1 MRRRRGH
8 GSRSRAAAAGVTA
21 LALTLAAT
29 GCTAADDS
37 DPADVTGSI
46 TWWDTSGPTEAPAVH
61 RLVADFEK
69 EHPKIDVEYVNV
81 DFFEAQQ
88 KYRDAVRDGSEVP
101 DVLRAD
107 VGWMAGFVQ
116 DGLLA
121 DLTGTP
127 AVPEPEGFLETTTAS
142 VTFDERTYGAPQV
155 TDPLALLYNKEL
167 FDEAGLTRPPETWE
181 ALQDAALKIKET
193 TGVDGIALNTDAYY
207 ALPFLYGEGGD
218 LLDPELSRIT
228 IADDASVRAASTAA
242 GLVSSGA
249 ARKPPAEDAYGAM
262 QSAFQ
267 RGEVAMIFDGPW
279 ATTGI
284 FEGAAFTDR
293 ENLGIA
299 PVPAGSTG
307 ERGSPT
313 GGHNLVV
320 SAGTEHPEA
329 AQLFVGFMTAAE
341 QQEELALK
349 LSLLPTRKAAYTR
362 QVLSDPI
369 RNSFYFAS
377 TTCVP
382 RLSVPEGA
390 ELLATL
396 EPRWEAILRGTE
408 PPEEALAETAETWST
423 SVLPDWP
430 VAR

>member
-8 GSRSRAAAAGVTA
+8 SGPGSAAAAALTTLA
-21 LALTLAAT
+21 LAAGVA
-29 GCTAADDS
+29 GCGTAPGP

-61 RLVADFEK
+61 RLVAEFEK
-69 EHPKIDVEYVNV
+69 EHPGIDVSYVNV

-88 KYRDAVRDGSEVP
+88 KYRDAVRDGGEVP

-142 VTFDERTYGAPQV
+142 VVYDGRTFGAPQV

-167 FDEAGLTRPPETWE
+167 FAEAGLTRPPDTWE
-181 ALQDAALKIKET
+181 ALRDAALEIKEV
-193 TGVDGIALNTDAYY
+193 TGVDGVALNTDPYY
-207 ALPFLYGEGGD
+207 ALPFLYGEGSD
-218 LLDPELSRIT
+218 LLDPDRSRIT
-228 IADDASVRAASTAA
+228 IADEASVRAATTAA
-242 GLVSSGA
+242 ELVTSGA

-262 QSAFQ
+262 QSAF
-267 RGEVAMIFDGPW
+267 RSGEVAMILDGPW

-284 FEGAAFTDR
+284 FEGEAFTDR
-293 ENLGIA
+293 ANLGIA
-299 PVPAGSTG
+299 PIPAGSTG

-320 SAGTEHPEA
+320 SAGTRYPEA

-341 QQEELALK
+341 QQERLALE
-349 LSLLPTRKAAYTR
+349 LGLLPTRKAAYTR
-362 QVLSDPI
+362 AVLSDPV

-377 TTCVP
+377 TKCVP

-390 ELLATL
+390 ELFARFG
-396 EPRWEAILRGTE
+396 PRWEAVLRGDE
-408 PPEEALAETAETWST
+408 PPAKALSETAYDWQSSLLPGWSVT
-423 SVLPDWP
+423 
-430 VAR
+430 R